1 MIALSMVGKFG
12 ISGVYGEVFIYTG
25 ELFPTV
31 VRSFVIAVCS
41 FGGRIGSNTS
51 PYMFR
56 LVSSE
61 YHFCIKKYMYL
72 TITPITAYKTFLI
85 LITCNV
91 KKVNTHS
98 RALIVQ
104 MFTSKVSSQYHHM
117 KKNNTFFRRM
127 AR

>member
-61 YHFCIKKYMYL
+61 YHFCVTKI
-72 TITPITAYKTFLI
+72 
-85 LITCNV
+85 
-91 KKVNTHS
+91 H
-98 RALIVQ
+98 
-104 MFTSKVSSQYHHM
+104 VSDCHTNISIHNISHFD
-117 KKNNTFFRRM
+117 NL
-127 AR
+127 